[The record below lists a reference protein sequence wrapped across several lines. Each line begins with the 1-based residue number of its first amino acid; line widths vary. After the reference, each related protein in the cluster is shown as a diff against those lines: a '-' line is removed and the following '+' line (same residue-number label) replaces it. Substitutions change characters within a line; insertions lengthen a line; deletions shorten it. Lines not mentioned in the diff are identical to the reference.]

1 MEVWGLMHIGLIGG
15 IAPAS
20 TVFYYQGLV
29 KAHSEL
35 GLKMALTIAHADV
48 GILLENFLRNAKLEQ
63 AEVFS
68 HHVDQL
74 KSGGVEAVAVTSF
87 GGHFCI
93 DALKAISS
101 LPIIDAVSVLDAHFH
116 QNGIKR
122 VGVIGTRAVMET
134 KLYGGISSAE
144 IITPSTEQY
153 DLIQDTYIAMAM
165 AGFPSKEQKSF
176 FHNLGRNLCVEAGV
190 DAVLLG
196 GTDLFLAFG
205 ENKVDF
211 PIIDGASVHIEEISK
226 LSMGR

>member
-1 MEVWGLMHIGLIGG
+1 MHIGLIGG

-29 KAHSEL
+29 KAHSEQ

-48 GILLENFLRNAKLEQ
+48 GILLENFLKNAQLEQ
-63 AEVFS
+63 AEIFS
-68 HHVDQL
+68 NHVDQL
-74 KSGGVEAVAVTSF
+74 KAGGVEAVAVTSL

-93 DALKAISS
+93 DALKAVSS
-101 LPIIDAVSVLDAHFH
+101 LPIIDAISVLNTYFH

-134 KLYGGISSAE
+134 KLYGGISSAD
-144 IITPSTEQY
+144 IITPSTDQY

-165 AGFPSKEQKSF
+165 AGLASEKQKSF
-176 FHNLGRNLCVEAGV
+176 FHNLGRRLCVKAGADV
-190 DAVLLG
+190 VLLG

-205 ENKVDF
+205 ESQVDF
-211 PIIDGASVHIEEISK
+211 PVIDGASVHIEEISK
-226 LSMGR
+226 VSMSL